1 MCSSGWAGAGC
12 VFLTISSVF
21 TGCCLGHQLLSVRAA
36 LVLCICTFV
45 VQCWSLCY
53 WAAVSWERDL
63 LLIQWVFTEQCL
75 NNLLYNEIK
84 YIFGANA
91 CSGAFNTTILTIVEY
106 CYLPE
111 ILEKRIPLRTA
122 VQSGKEKSG
131 TCSKTFQESL
141 LKSRC
146 LSRSCGLS
154 CSASIAFQKVLR
166 KWIVGK
172 SHTGSEKT
180 VFVTVLVFCYNWY
193 LK

>member
-106 CYLPE
+106 SYLPE
-111 ILEKRIPLRTA
+111 ILEKGSLSEQPFRVEKKKVAFAPRPFKKACSNRGALA
-122 VQSGKEKSG
+122 VPVGFPVPQVLHFK
-131 TCSKTFQESL
+131 
-141 LKSRC
+141 RC
-146 LSRSCGLS
+146 C
-154 CSASIAFQKVLR
+154 AS
-166 KWIVGK
+166 
-172 SHTGSEKT
+172 E
-180 VFVTVLVFCYNWY
+180 
-193 LK
+193 